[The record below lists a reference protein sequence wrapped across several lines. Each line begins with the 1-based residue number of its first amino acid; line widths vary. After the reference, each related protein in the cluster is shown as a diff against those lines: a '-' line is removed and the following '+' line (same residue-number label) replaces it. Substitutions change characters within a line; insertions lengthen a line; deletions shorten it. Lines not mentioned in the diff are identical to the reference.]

1 MNTNSHTFRHFS
13 KWYPCLC
20 ISYAYS
26 LSSQR
31 ALGKRLD
38 TEVMPS
44 SLPLFSLKWLCL
56 SPPFLTPSTVQF
68 HMAHVLELQG
78 CSSRARS
85 KYEVLLG
92 CRTLSQHVKALTQ
105 KQLGMLNT
113 HVNVRVCMY
122 VQGTHVYI
130 QHQQHVHRHT
140 VSDHFV
146 SLHPHTSTKPK
157 TIYHYTHSTLA
168 LYCSEYKP
176 GTTSLENKHKH
187 RKRSQLPTSNPVLY
201 LFQWICMYVYTV
213 YCMTTI
219 CICMYI
225 LVLSYRMV
233 VAQVS

>member
-1 MNTNSHTFRHFS
+1 MT
-13 KWYPCLC
+13 L
-20 ISYAYS
+20 
-26 LSSQR
+26 
-31 ALGKRLD
+31 
-38 TEVMPS
+38 
-44 SLPLFSLKWLCL
+44 SLPP
-56 SPPFLTPSTVQF
+56 PPFLTPSTVQF

-140 VSDHFV
+140 VSDHSV
-146 SLHPHTSTKPK
+146 SLHPHTSTKTK
-157 TIYHYTHSTLA
+157 YYHDTHSTLA
-168 LYCSEYKP
+168 LYCSKYKP

-213 YCMTTI
+213 YCMNT
-219 CICMYI
+219 
-225 LVLSYRMV
+225 
-233 VAQVS
+233 